1 MMLLIRAWPFILA
14 AVLTAVAGWQGYRM
28 GYNKC
33 EAAHNLER
41 LAQIE
46 AGQKLEA
53 ARRQAL
59 SERDELARRLDEEG
73 FGDTVYVE
81 RCLGP
86 SRVQRLNGVR

>member
-1 MMLLIRAWPFILA
+1 MIRLLPYAIGVALL
-14 AVLTAVAGWQGYRM
+14 VLVGWQGYRM
-28 GYNKC
+28 GYGKC
-33 EAAHNLER
+33 EAAHNAER

-73 FGDTVYVE
+73 FGDTIYVE